1 MTYEELKST
10 NLAFAS
16 KAYRNGGEKAP
27 ITVMFECFL
36 PIAQSAKQRMISRA
50 LGSLNNLS
58 RRTYNLAYKEDK
70 FFNDFGINPED
81 ITGTYEDAVE
91 LNLSVRDL
99 YGEDLIIRRI
109 DTTDTSAVTDENG
122 KLKAGWSVKSVN
134 GIELTYEGALIYTT
148 TDFGD
153 VGEEDV
159 RLKQDQTPEM
169 LNAPLKK
176 AVNSVKENK
185 VTAKA
190 KVEEEVTHSAEESPF

>member
-1 MTYEELKST
+1 MTYEQLKSS

-36 PIAQSAKQRMISRA
+36 PVVQSAKQRMISRA

-70 FFNDFGINPED
+70 FFNDFGINAED
-81 ITGTYEDAVE
+81 VTGAYDEAVE
-91 LNLSVRDL
+91 LNISVRDL

-122 KLKAGWSVKSVN
+122 KLKAGWSVKTVN
-134 GIELTYEGALIYTT
+134 GVELTYEGALIYTT

-153 VGEEDV
+153 VGEEDI
-159 RLKQDQTPEM
+159 RLKQDQTPDM
-169 LNAPLKK
+169 LNAPVKK
-176 AVNSVKENK
+176 AVNSIKENK

-190 KVEEEVTHSAEESPF
+190 KLESIAVDSEEDPF

>member
-1 MTYEELKST
+1 MTYDQLKST

-58 RRTYNLAYKEDK
+58 RRTFNLAYKEDK
-70 FFNDFGINPED
+70 FQQDFGINPD
-81 ITGTYEDAVE
+81 DVTGAYDEAVE
-91 LNLSVRDL
+91 LNISVRDL

-109 DTTDTSAVTDENG
+109 DTTDDSAVRDENG
-122 KLKAGWSVKSVN
+122 KLKAGWSVKTVN
-134 GIELTYEGALIYTT
+134 GVELTYEGALIYTT

-153 VGEEDV
+153 VGEEDI
-159 RLKQDQTPEM
+159 RLKQDQTADM

-176 AVNSVKENK
+176 AVSSVKENLN
-185 VTAKA
+185 KA
-190 KVEEEVTHSAEESPF
+190 KVSAPAEEVEAPF